1 MRRNSRLVIFWIDKL
16 GKGKCLR
23 EGNDIVIVGGGVTTH
38 EAMKAAKEL
47 EGEGVS
53 ANVIDIFSVKPL
65 DKELLLDSALKSK
78 SKIILSV
85 EDHYE

>member
-1 MRRNSRLVIFWIDKL
+1 M
-16 GKGKCLR
+16 R